1 MPYFLVQVTRY
12 GFTTIEADD
21 CDAAKDKAE
30 QMPADGFDMSKD
42 LDIEVLDECDENG
55 AAI

>member
-1 MPYFLVQVTRY
+1 MPHFLVQVTRY

-21 CDAAKDKAE
+21 IDDANDKAE
-30 QMPADGFDMSKD
+30 ELSAGEFDMSND
-42 LDIEVLDECDENG
+42 HDIDVLSETDENG